1 MQEIKEKYK
10 LMGKYLK
17 LLNGRINIEKYLY
30 YQSNLQI
37 QCNSYQN
44 PKYFFQKNGINNSEI

>member
-17 LLNGRINIEKYLY
+17 LLNLRINIEKYLY
-30 YQSNLQI
+30 YQSNLHI
-37 QCNSYQN
+37 QQALSKF
-44 PKYFFQKNGINNSEI
+44 PKSF